1 MTCLKNYPFLL
12 QQDLNSTILIIS
24 NRNKNRN
31 NFNINK
37 TYLIF
42 RVDNKVKVEIISYCL
57 THLCINAISKIKP
70 ISIKNQLLNYYYNI
84 N

>member
-1 MTCLKNYPFLL
+1 MTCLKSYPFHL
-12 QQDLNSTILIIS
+12 QQDLNSTILIIG
-24 NRNKNRN
+24 NRNRN

-37 TYLIF
+37 IHLTL
-42 RVDNKVKVEIISYCL
+42 RVDNKRKVEIISCCL

-70 ISIKNQLLNYYYNI
+70 ISIKNQPLNFYNHI